1 MTPFAEFRRRA
12 EARQGVTVDW
22 SATGMERRLARGVP
36 FAGHAIRMR
45 KCP

>member
-12 EARQGVTVDW
+12 EARQGV
-22 SATGMERRLARGVP
+22 TGMERRLARGVP